1 MPITIRQPLTEDEK
15 DKILAL
21 AGRIREERKKGKI
34 KDETGNVYGRLRVIS
49 SQGLNEDRKA
59 MWLCSCECGKQVIV
73 AGVHM
78 RRGSTKSCGCLHIET
93 ATYMGRRNSR
103 SKLRYLEDDFGEDV

>member
-1 MPITIRQPLTEDEK
+1 MPITIQQPLTEDEK

-59 MWLCSCECGKQVIV
+59 MWLCSCECGKQVVV

-93 ATYMGRRNSR
+93 ATYMGRRNSK